1 MDLIDIKLLRLLE
14 RKPRASC
21 SELASYLGISPPS
34 VQRRIA
40 DLESSG
46 RILGYTAYLSPFV
59 TQANMTVVHG
69 QAKRPLTQRMR
80 NALKNHG
87 SVRRIITGTMNH
99 IYLVVMKKS
108 TAELD
113 GVISIFQDLCGAD
126 DPEVLIVGEHY
137 YIDKKL
143 ETLFSSKVIPLEQH
157 NLKKLDYQ
165 IILSLH
171 ENSRKSFTAISNE
184 LGVSARTVK
193 RRLSKL
199 EHEGLIEYEVLNF
212 PRSVQDIMFILI
224 VHLRSRAHRESFLEA
239 LSTKDNDLLD
249 EVAFFDNSPR
259 TFFVDG
265 VAQTTEQFNNLIRQ
279 FNDMPEVDS
288 VMGDIITDVV
298 YLETYGDKMLRQR
311 AVMKTS
317 NTEVGRI

>member
-1 MDLIDIKLLRLLE
+1 M
-14 RKPRASC
+14 
-21 SELASYLGISPPS
+21 
-34 VQRRIA
+34 
-40 DLESSG
+40 
-46 RILGYTAYLSPFV
+46 
-59 TQANMTVVHG
+59 
-69 QAKRPLTQRMR
+69 
-80 NALKNHG
+80 
-87 SVRRIITGTMNH
+87 
-99 IYLVVMKKS
+99 
-108 TAELD
+108 
-113 GVISIFQDLCGAD
+113 
-126 DPEVLIVGEHY
+126 
-137 YIDKKL
+137 
-143 ETLFSSKVIPLEQH
+143 
-157 NLKKLDYQ
+157 
-165 IILSLH
+165 
-171 ENSRKSFTAISNE
+171 
-184 LGVSARTVK
+184 
-193 RRLSKL
+193 